1 MDEVNIL
8 ELFFSYSNNRVFFFV
23 APTEKMRS
31 ILERTIQ
38 EAKDKISKKLVQ
50 ADQCV
55 TCDQINE
62 ALQQLKGAVMI
73 VYPMNLP
80 PYDPI
85 ELEFKNQEELE
96 GTQDSLDVIPESD
109 MSIWFSGKEMQLGK
123 VLSDFVGK
131 NEKTK
136 VIVKIQKKGNAAPAR
151 ERVVS
156 DDEQK
161 QMMAYYYRKQQD
173 LKVCSKKKQEISF
186 RLTLSFRKSKKMKII
201 HTWIRNGR
209 IEMH

>member
-1 MDEVNIL
+1 
-8 ELFFSYSNNRVFFFV
+8 
-23 APTEKMRS
+23 
-31 ILERTIQ
+31 
-38 EAKDKISKKLVQ
+38 KLVQ

-73 VYPMNLP
+73 VYPMGLP

-96 GTQDSLDVIPESD
+96 GTQDSLDVIPEAD
-109 MSIWFSGKEMQLGK
+109 LTLWFSGKEMHRGK
-123 VLSDFVGK
+123 LLSDSVGK

-161 QMMAYYYRKQQD
+161 QMMAYYYRKQQE
-173 LKVCSKKKQEISF
+173 LKKLEENEDNSYMDSE
-186 RLTLSFRKSKKMKII
+186 
-201 HTWIRNGR
+201 WADRNSLKRTFQGLNDIKWKPR
-209 IEMH
+209 

>member
-1 MDEVNIL
+1 
-8 ELFFSYSNNRVFFFV
+8 
-23 APTEKMRS
+23 MRS

-55 TCDQINE
+55 TNDQINE

-85 ELEFKNQEELE
+85 EMEFKNQEDLE
-96 GTQDSLDVIPESD
+96 GTQVQNVLPIHIESPFLRFLFKDSLDVIPEPD
-109 MSIWFSGKEMQLGK
+109 MTVWFSGKELQRGK
-123 VLSDFVGK
+123 ILSDFVGK
-131 NEKTK
+131 NEKSK
-136 VIVKIQKKGNAAPAR
+136 VIIKIQKKGNAAPAR

-156 DDEQK
+156 EEEQK

-173 LKVCSKKKQEISF
+173 LKVRIPSRRRRRREKHQLVLLFPNRNSKK
-186 RLTLSFRKSKKMKII
+186 TMII
-201 HTWIRNGR
+201 PTWILNGL

>member
-1 MDEVNIL
+1 MFSSNRL
-8 ELFFSYSNNRVFFFV
+8 PLFFI

-62 ALQQLKGAVMI
+62 ALQQLKGATMI
-73 VYPMNLP
+73 VYPMGLP

-96 GTQDSLDVIPESD
+96 GTQVNLFHRS
-109 MSIWFSGKEMQLGK
+109 
-123 VLSDFVGK
+123 
-131 NEKTK
+131 
-136 VIVKIQKKGNAAPAR
+136 
-151 ERVVS
+151 
-156 DDEQK
+156 
-161 QMMAYYYRKQQD
+161 
-173 LKVCSKKKQEISF
+173 
-186 RLTLSFRKSKKMKII
+186 
-201 HTWIRNGR
+201 
-209 IEMH
+209 

>member
-1 MDEVNIL
+1 
-8 ELFFSYSNNRVFFFV
+8 
-23 APTEKMRS
+23 MRS

-55 TCDQINE
+55 TNDQINE

-85 ELEFKNQEELE
+85 EMEFKNQEDLE
-96 GTQDSLDVIPESD
+96 GTQVQNVLPIHIESPFLRFLFKDSLDVIPEPD
-109 MSIWFSGKEMQLGK
+109 MTVWFSGKELQRGK
-123 VLSDFVGK
+123 ILSDFVGK
-131 NEKTK
+131 NEKSK
-136 VIVKIQKKGNAAPAR
+136 VIIKIQKKGNAAPAR

-156 DDEQK
+156 EEEQK

-173 LKVCSKKKQEISF
+173 LKVRIPSRRREKHQLVLLFPNRNSKK
-186 RLTLSFRKSKKMKII
+186 TMII
-201 HTWIRNGR
+201 PTWILNGL

>member
-1 MDEVNIL
+1 
-8 ELFFSYSNNRVFFFV
+8 
-23 APTEKMRS
+23 MRS

-55 TCDQINE
+55 TNDQINE

-85 ELEFKNQEELE
+85 EMEFKNQEDLE
-96 GTQDSLDVIPESD
+96 GTQVQNVLPIHIESPLLRFLFKDSLDVIPEPD
-109 MSIWFSGKEMQLGK
+109 MTVWFSGKELQRGK
-123 VLSDFVGK
+123 ILSDFVGK
-131 NEKTK
+131 NEKSK
-136 VIVKIQKKGNAAPAR
+136 VIIKIQKKGNAAPAR

-156 DDEQK
+156 EEEQK

-173 LKVCSKKKQEISF
+173 LKVRIPSRRREKHQLVLLFPNRNSKK
-186 RLTLSFRKSKKMKII
+186 TMII
-201 HTWIRNGR
+201 PTWILNGL

>member
-1 MDEVNIL
+1 MDEVLIKYLLVFNNF
-8 ELFFSYSNNRVFFFV
+8 LFL

-73 VYPMNLP
+73 VYPMGLP
-80 PYDPI
+80 PYDPV

-96 GTQDSLDVIPESD
+96 GTQ
-109 MSIWFSGKEMQLGK
+109 
-123 VLSDFVGK
+123 
-131 NEKTK
+131 
-136 VIVKIQKKGNAAPAR
+136 VKI
-151 ERVVS
+151 
-156 DDEQK
+156 
-161 QMMAYYYRKQQD
+161 YRY
-173 LKVCSKKKQEISF
+173 
-186 RLTLSFRKSKKMKII
+186 
-201 HTWIRNGR
+201 
-209 IEMH
+209 